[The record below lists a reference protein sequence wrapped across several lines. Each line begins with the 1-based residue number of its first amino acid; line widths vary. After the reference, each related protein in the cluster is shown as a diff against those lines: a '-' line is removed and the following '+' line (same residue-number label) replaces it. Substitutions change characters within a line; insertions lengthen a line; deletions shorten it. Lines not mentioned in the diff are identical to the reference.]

1 MEWLHDVVCYSV
13 SCNLIPFKV
22 EWSLP
27 LLCWLVP
34 LIFVI
39 GSLIFGLV
47 SLIFVV
53 GSLIF
58 VVGSLMYCLC
68 VDHWRSGEEGRRG
81 EGRGGREDRGGE
93 RCRVNLSS

>member
-1 MEWLHDVVCYSV
+1 MVGQEWSGLHDVVCYSV
-13 SCNLIPFKV
+13 SCNLISFKV

-27 LLCWLVP
+27 LLCWLVS

-58 VVGSLMYCLC
+58 VVGSLMYCMC
-68 VDHWRSGEEGRRG
+68 VDHWRSGEGRRG
-81 EGRGGREDRGGE
+81 EGRGK
-93 RCRVNLSS
+93 V

>member
-13 SCNLIPFKV
+13 SCNVYPFKV

-27 LLCWLVP
+27 LLCW
-34 LIFVI
+34 
-39 GSLIFGLV
+39 LV

-58 VVGSLMYCLC
+58 VVGSLMYCMC
-68 VDHWRSGEEGRRG
+68 VDH
-81 EGRGGREDRGGE
+81 
-93 RCRVNLSS
+93 